1 MHTGCPRL
9 YYRMLTSMT
18 GEWTMKTAK
27 PTDNEL
33 EMAIIAAE
41 QDLESGRDAHHVA
54 ASLIY
59 LYRRLQDLERVRDAA
74 QRLVDRAQDEDR
86 LADLQLALDT
96 ARRNEL
102 QRSSQGR

>member
-1 MHTGCPRL
+1 MHTRCPRL
-9 YYRMLTSMT
+9 YYRMRTSQT

-33 EMAIIAAE
+33 EIAIIAAE
-41 QDLESGRDAHHVA
+41 QDLGSGQDAHHVA

-74 QRLVDRAQDEDR
+74 ERLKDSAQDEDR
-86 LADLQLALDT
+86 LRALAQALET
-96 ARRNEL
+96 ARANDL
-102 QRSSQGR
+102 